1 MTGLSVVLRL
11 LPLLGPDMRRFS
23 GSRIESVESV
33 CRELLSQHRPV
44 GDDTFVVVDEC
55 HPVNPTYRIDP
66 EDSIYIVG
74 LEQSPEL
81 VPCIVWAHGVFDRMT
96 QMVERVRFFQLFL

>member
-1 MTGLSVVLRL
+1 MLGLSVVLRL
-11 LPLLGPDMRRFS
+11 LPLLGPDMQRLS

-33 CRELLSQHRPV
+33 CRELLSQHRAV
-44 GDDTFVVVDEC
+44 GNNTFVVVDEC